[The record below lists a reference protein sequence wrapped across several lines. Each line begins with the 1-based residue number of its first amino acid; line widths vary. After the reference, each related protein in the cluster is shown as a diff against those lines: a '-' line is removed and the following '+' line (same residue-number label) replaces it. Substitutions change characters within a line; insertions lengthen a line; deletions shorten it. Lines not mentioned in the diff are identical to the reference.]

1 MFALP
6 SLPGPRC
13 SAATLLAALC
23 RTLVPALVSLAFA
36 GPVGAEGDAIDL
48 PTSVNRVEELGA
60 KVFYLHDPEGT
71 LTLDDVTKPVVA
83 TRFERT
89 EGRYPNFGFTRDW
102 IWLRFTVQSPPG
114 RDRAWTLEIGYPP
127 LDVVEVYA
135 PTRDAHGAMRYRMRK
150 GGDLLPYAAR
160 EIQSNVYLFPLDL
173 PQNSV
178 QTIFLRVRSE
188 SSVTVP
194 LRLLSRTG
202 LESVRWSES
211 FQLALFFGALLAL
224 GAFNLLLWFT
234 LRDRSYLYYVAFV
247 AMTAMAY
254 FCYNGLAYQHFWP
267 EAPAWN
273 NRAPMFFGFLTIAT
287 GALFGRS
294 FLRIWD
300 HGRRYDIPALAV
312 IGVSLLLAAAT
323 VSPMPYWVSA
333 RCFPFV
339 AIAGSVNLIVNSIQA
354 IRRGYRPA
362 RVFLLAWAALIAGLM
377 AFALRALEIL
387 PGNFFTIYGV
397 QIGSLVE
404 ALLLSQALAQ
414 RIHTMREE
422 KETAQQA
429 ALEAKESALQ
439 VKEQAL
445 EASRLAEHDLESM
458 VAERVQELARV
469 NRTLEAEIFER
480 KRAEELLRRLAY
492 HDALT
497 GLPNRTLLKDRFN
510 MAVSAAKR
518 NETNVALLV
527 IDLDHFKEVN
537 EAHGHDVGDDLL
549 VSFARILQTRL
560 REMDTIARLGGD
572 EFVVLVNDLA
582 TPREAARVAEKVLS
596 ILNEPIRVTANQSV
610 RISASIGIAVY
621 DEDGTEVDALLK
633 RAEASMYAAKKAGRG
648 VYRFAT
654 IPAGA

>member
-1 MFALP
+1 VPALRSP
-6 SLPGPRC
+6 
-13 SAATLLAALC
+13 AATLIAFLSRVLAPAAVALALAA
-23 RTLVPALVSLAFA
+23 PAWAD
-36 GPVGAEGDAIDL
+36 GDAIDL
-48 PTSVNRVEELGA
+48 PSSVSRVEELGA

-71 LTLDDVTKPVVA
+71 LTLQDVMAPAVA
-83 TRFERT
+83 ARFART
-89 EGRYPNFGFTRDW
+89 EGRYPNFGFTRNW

-114 RDRAWTLEIGYPP
+114 QDRMWILEIDYPP
-127 LDVVEVYA
+127 LDQIEIYA
-135 PTRDAHGAMRYRMRK
+135 PMRDTDGAMRYRMRK
-150 GGDLLPYAAR
+150 GGDFLPYSAR
-160 EIQSNVYLFPLDL
+160 EIQSNNYLFPLDL

-178 QTIFLRVRSE
+178 QTIYLRVRSE

-194 LRLLSRTG
+194 LRLLSRSG
-202 LESVRWSES
+202 LETARWSES

-234 LRDRSYLYYVAFV
+234 LRNRSYLYYVAFV
-247 AMTAMAY
+247 GMTAMAY

-267 EAPAWN
+267 ELPAWN

-294 FLRIWD
+294 FLRVWE
-300 HGRRYDIPALAV
+300 HGRRYDVPAMAV
-312 IGVSLLLAAAT
+312 IGVSLLFAAAT

-362 RVFLLAWAALIAGLM
+362 RVFLLAWAALIAGLL

-422 KETAQQA
+422 KEAAQQA

-445 EASRLAEHDLESM
+445 EASRLAEQDLESM

-527 IDLDHFKEVN
+527 IDLDNFKEVN
-537 EAHGHDVGDDLL
+537 EEHGHDVGDDLL

-621 DEDGTEVDALLK
+621 GEDGTEVDPMLK
-633 RAEASMYAAKKAGRG
+633 RAEASMYSAKKAGRG

-654 IPAGA
+654 IPASA